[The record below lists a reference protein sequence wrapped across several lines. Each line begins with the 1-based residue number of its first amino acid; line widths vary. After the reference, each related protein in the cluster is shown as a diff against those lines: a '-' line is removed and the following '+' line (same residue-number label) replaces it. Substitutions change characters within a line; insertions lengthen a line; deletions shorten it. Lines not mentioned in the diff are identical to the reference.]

1 VIEAEETALPE
12 PLGRICP
19 GDTVALL
26 PMLNKGQVFG
36 VLGVSFQ
43 QSRAPVLNERRL
55 SMLSGIAH
63 QTAAAVDNSRLAAA
77 REEEAWISTLLLQL
91 AETISRLQPVA
102 LTLAQVARLVPAV
115 TGVDR
120 CAILLRDEG
129 GDFHVGAAY
138 AAGTGL
144 DEIYQDAVIRP
155 GDLPLL
161 DDACR
166 LGQPLV
172 VEDVHLNPR
181 VPSKWRERFG
191 SCSLLVVPLLV
202 ADEAIGAFLADD
214 LGATHVLDPRRVRI
228 LTGIA
233 NQTAVAIENARLHTQ
248 EAERVRLS
256 RELELARDIQQK
268 LLPQETPILSGYRI
282 VSRWR
287 SAREVGGD
295 FFDFIPLSDNRL
307 GIVLADVSDKGVPAA
322 LYMVFARTLMRA
334 VAFSG
339 REPSEVLVRANDL
352 MLSDSRSEMF
362 VTAYYSTLDIENHL
376 LTYASAGHNLAI
388 HVPAA
393 NHTAAPLITDGI
405 PLGILAP
412 IQIEQK
418 TLSMLRGDVVLF
430 YTDGVTEVVNAGGE
444 EFGEGRLAE
453 VLCLHRA
460 ESPETIADAIEDAVR
475 DFTGDLVQSD
485 DFTLVLVKRDD

>member
-1 VIEAEETALPE
+1 V
-12 PLGRICP
+12 
-19 GDTVALL
+19 

-36 VLGVSFQ
+36 VLGVSFR

-102 LTLAQVARLVPAV
+102 LTLAQVARLVPSV

-144 DEIYQDAVIRP
+144 DEVYRDAVIRP

-172 VEDVHLNPR
+172 VEDVHSNPH
-181 VPSKWRERFG
+181 VPSKWCERFG
-191 SCSLLVVPLLV
+191 SRSLLVVPLLV
-202 ADEAIGAFLADD
+202 ADEAVGAFLADD
-214 LGATHVLDPRRVRI
+214 LGATHVFDPRRVRI

-248 EAERVRLS
+248 EAERIRLS

-268 LLPQETPILSGYRI
+268 LLPQETPILLGYQI
-282 VSRWR
+282 VCRWR

-295 FFDFIPLSDNRL
+295 FFDFVPLSDHLL

-322 LYMVFARTLMRA
+322 LYMMFARTLMRA

-339 REPSEVLVRANDL
+339 REPSEALVRANDL

-362 VTAYYSTLDIENHL
+362 VTAYYSTLDTENHL

-388 HVPAA
+388 YAPADGRT
-393 NHTAAPLITDGI
+393 TAHLITEGI

-418 TLSMLRGDVVLF
+418 TLSMLPGDVVLF
-430 YTDGVTEVVNAGGE
+430 YTDGVTEAVNAEGE
-444 EFGEGRLAE
+444 EFGEERLAE
-453 VLCLHRA
+453 VLCVHRA
-460 ESPETIADAIEDAVR
+460 ESTEAIANAIESAVR
-475 DFTGDLVQSD
+475 EFAGDLAQSD
-485 DFTLVLVKRDD
+485 DFTLVLLKRDV